1 MIVYISGPITGKK
14 NYKNVFM
21 EAERKLRMGGCEV
34 INPAEI
40 ADLFPKSF
48 RHGDYMDIDLVLLD
62 KADAILMLP
71 GYEKSQG
78 ASMELGYAIAK
89 GKVVFKDV

>member
-14 NYKNVFM
+14 DYKNVFM
-21 EAERKLRMGGCEV
+21 EAEKKLRMGGCEV

-48 RHGDYMDIDLVLLD
+48 RHGDYMDIDLALLD

-71 GYEKSQG
+71 GWVNSTG
-78 ASMELGYAIAK
+78 CCMELGYAKAK